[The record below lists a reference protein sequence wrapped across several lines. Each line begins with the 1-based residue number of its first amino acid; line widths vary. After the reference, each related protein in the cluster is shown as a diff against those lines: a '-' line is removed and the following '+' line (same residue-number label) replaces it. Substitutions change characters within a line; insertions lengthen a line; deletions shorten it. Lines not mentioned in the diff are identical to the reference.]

1 MAGFW
6 RVSLGG
12 TGTENDMKLNRK
24 GFTLM
29 EMLIVIAIVAVLIS
43 VAVPVLSSQL
53 ERSREAVDLA
63 NVRSAYAQVS
73 TEALLGNTGVTVT
86 VKLKQKQA
94 GWQSVDPVNI
104 GGIVHSKSEGNTDNW
119 QGDAAPD
126 GTCKV
131 TYDETH
137 GVVLIWS
144 GTAAPGKPSYP
155 FNTAYTNFFDD
166 VLYKT
171 AFWNDGTLS
180 NNALFEFDSL
190 CPNSTYI
197 PQIKAELDKQTNS
210 LLQRENC
217 TWAFLGFKKKTEAE
231 QEKNSYLFWT
241 SLDTNKIGAGK
252 QIPVL
257 IQTGDGKYYVSETTT
272 GQRTDSKGK
281 KYVAASEH
289 LKTADAFQEIL
300 NKSVNVYPTLEAAY
314 DAYVVALADHKYD
327 AVRATQTPAP

>member
-1 MAGFW
+1 
-6 RVSLGG
+6 
-12 TGTENDMKLNRK
+12 
-24 GFTLM
+24 M

-43 VAVPVLSSQL
+43 IAIPVLSSQL

-73 TEALLGNTGVTVT
+73 TEALLGNTDITVT

-104 GGIVHSKSEGNTDNW
+104 GGIVHSNGAGNTDNW
-119 QGDAAPD
+119 QGDAEPD

-137 GVVLIWS
+137 GVVLTWS
-144 GTAAPGKPSYP
+144 GTAAPGEPSYP

-166 VLYKT
+166 MLYAT
-171 AFWNDGTLS
+171 DFWKNDTLS

-190 CPNSTYI
+190 CPYSTYL
-197 PQIKAELDKQTNS
+197 PQIKAKLDKQTNS

-217 TWAFLGFKKKTEAE
+217 TWAFLGFKKRTKAE
-231 QEKNSYLFWT
+231 QDKNSYLFWT
-241 SLDTNKIGAGK
+241 SLDTNKVGAGK

-272 GQRTDSKGK
+272 GGRTDGKGI
-281 KYVAASEH
+281 KYVAVSGH
-289 LKTADAFQEIL
+289 LYKNEEYEDIL
-300 NKSVNVYPTLEAAY
+300 KVGKEYFTLKEAY
-314 DAYVVALADHKYD
+314 DAYVEALADPKYD
-327 AVRATQTPAP
+327 AVRDTQASAP

>member
-1 MAGFW
+1 
-6 RVSLGG
+6 
-12 TGTENDMKLNRK
+12 
-24 GFTLM
+24 M

-86 VKLKQKQA
+86 VNLKQKQA
-94 GWQSVDPVNI
+94 GWQSVDPVTI
-104 GGIVHSKSEGNTDNW
+104 GGIVHSKNEGDTNNW
-119 QGDAAPD
+119 KGNAAPGGSCEVSYND
-126 GTCKV
+126 A
-131 TYDETH
+131 Y
-137 GVVLIWS
+137 GVVLTWS
-144 GTAAPGKPSYP
+144 GTAAPIKPSYP
-155 FNTAYTNFFDD
+155 FDTTYTNFFDD
-166 VLYKT
+166 MLYKT

-327 AVRATQTPAP
+327 AVRATQTPAS

>member
-1 MAGFW
+1 
-6 RVSLGG
+6 
-12 TGTENDMKLNRK
+12 
-24 GFTLM
+24 M

-43 VAVPVLSSQL
+43 VAVPVPSSQL

-86 VKLKQKQA
+86 VNLKQKQA
-94 GWQSVDPVNI
+94 GRQSANPVTI

-119 QGDAAPD
+119 KGDAEP
-126 GTCKV
+126 GGSCEV
-131 TYDETH
+131 SYDKTH
-137 GVVLIWS
+137 GVVLTWS
-144 GTAAPGKPSYP
+144 GTAAPIKPSYP
-155 FNTAYTNFFDD
+155 FDTTYTNFFDD

-217 TWAFLGFKKKTEAE
+217 TWAFWGFKKKTEAE

-327 AVRATQTPAP
+327 AVRATQTPAS

>member
-1 MAGFW
+1 
-6 RVSLGG
+6 
-12 TGTENDMKLNRK
+12 
-24 GFTLM
+24 M

-73 TEALLGNTGVTVT
+73 TEALLGNTGVPVT

-104 GGIVHSKSEGNTDNW
+104 GGIVHSKNEGDTNNW
-119 QGDAAPD
+119 KGNAAPGGSCEVSYND
-126 GTCKV
+126 A
-131 TYDETH
+131 Y
-137 GVVLIWS
+137 GVVLTWS
-144 GTAAPGKPSYP
+144 GTAAPGEPSYP

-171 AFWNDGTLS
+171 AFWNDGTIR
-180 NNALFEFDSL
+180 NNALFEFDSR

-197 PQIKAELDKQTNS
+197 PQIKAELGKQTNS
-210 LLQRENC
+210 LLLRENC

-241 SLDTNKIGAGK
+241 SLDTNKVGAGK

-272 GQRTDSKGK
+272 GERTKKSEPHKGEKYIAVSEQITSRIEYK
-281 KYVAASEH
+281 KF
-289 LKTADAFQEIL
+289 LKAEA
-300 NKSVNVYPTLEAAY
+300 KYSTLEEAY
-314 DAYVVALADHKYD
+314 DAYVKALAKDEYKG
-327 AVRATQTPAP
+327 VREKCL

>member
-1 MAGFW
+1 
-6 RVSLGG
+6 
-12 TGTENDMKLNRK
+12 
-24 GFTLM
+24 M

-94 GWQSVDPVNI
+94 GWQSADPVNI
-104 GGIVHSKSEGNTDNW
+104 GGIVHSKSAGNTDNW
-119 QGDAAPD
+119 KGDAAPD
-126 GTCKV
+126 GSCV
-131 TYDETH
+131 VSYDETH
-137 GVVLIWS
+137 GVVLTWS
-144 GTAAPGKPSYP
+144 GAAAPGNPSYP

-166 VLYKT
+166 MLYAT
-171 AFWNDGTLS
+171 DFWKNGTLS

-217 TWAFLGFKKKTEAE
+217 TWAFWGFKKETKAE
-231 QEKNSYLFWT
+231 QDKNSYLFWT
-241 SLDTNKIGAGK
+241 SLNTNEVGAKK

-257 IQTGDGKYYVSETTT
+257 ILTGDGKY
-272 GQRTDSKGK
+272 
-281 KYVAASEH
+281 
-289 LKTADAFQEIL
+289 
-300 NKSVNVYPTLEAAY
+300 
-314 DAYVVALADHKYD
+314 
-327 AVRATQTPAP
+327 

>member
-1 MAGFW
+1 
-6 RVSLGG
+6 
-12 TGTENDMKLNRK
+12 
-24 GFTLM
+24 M

-53 ERSREAVDLA
+53 ERSRETVDLA

-104 GGIVHSKSEGNTDNW
+104 GGIVHSKSEGDTKNW
-119 QGDAAPD
+119 KGDAAPD

-137 GVVLIWS
+137 GVVLIWN
-144 GTAAPGKPSYP
+144 GTAAPVKPSYP
-155 FNTAYTNFFDD
+155 FDTTYTKFFDD

-217 TWAFLGFKKKTEAE
+217 TWAFLGFKKETKAE
-231 QEKNSYLFWT
+231 QDKNSYLFWT
-241 SLDTNKIGAGK
+241 SLNTNEVGAKK

-257 IQTGDGKYYVSETTT
+257 ILTGDGKYYVSETTT
-272 GQRTDSKGK
+272 EKRKNSRNEEYVTVSKHLYKKEQYKAVLDAGK
-281 KYVAASEH
+281 KYS
-289 LKTADAFQEIL
+289 
-300 NKSVNVYPTLEAAY
+300 TLEEAY
-314 DAYVVALADHKYD
+314 DAYVKALADPKYND
-327 AVRATQTPAP
+327 VRAPQTPAP

>member
-1 MAGFW
+1 
-6 RVSLGG
+6 
-12 TGTENDMKLNRK
+12 
-24 GFTLM
+24 M

-86 VKLKQKQA
+86 VNLKQKQA
-94 GWQSVDPVNI
+94 GWQSADSVTI
-104 GGIVHSKSEGNTDNW
+104 GGIVHSKNEGDTNNW
-119 QGDAAPD
+119 KGDAAP
-126 GTCKV
+126 GGSCEV
-131 TYDETH
+131 SYNEAY
-137 GVVLIWS
+137 GVVLTWS
-144 GTAAPGKPSYP
+144 GTAAPGESSSLPD
-155 FNTAYTNFFDD
+155 TNITRFFDD

-171 AFWNDGTLS
+171 EFWTRGDMK
-180 NNALFEFDSL
+180 NNPNFEFDSL

-241 SLDTNKIGAGK
+241 SLDTNKVGDGK

-257 IQTGDGKYYVSETTT
+257 IQTGDGNYYVSETTT

-327 AVRATQTPAP
+327 AVRATQTPAS

>member
-1 MAGFW
+1 
-6 RVSLGG
+6 
-12 TGTENDMKLNRK
+12 
-24 GFTLM
+24 M

-86 VKLKQKQA
+86 VNLKQKQA
-94 GWQSVDPVNI
+94 GWQSVDPVTI
-104 GGIVHSKSEGNTDNW
+104 GGIVHSKSVGDTDNW
-119 QGDAAPD
+119 KGDAAPD

-144 GTAAPGKPSYP
+144 GTAAPGEPSYP
-155 FNTAYTNFFDD
+155 FDTAYTKFFDD
-166 VLYKT
+166 VLYAT
-171 AFWNDGTLS
+171 DFWKNGTLS

-217 TWAFLGFKKKTEAE
+217 TWAFLGFKKKTKAE
-231 QEKNSYLFWT
+231 QDKNSYLFWT
-241 SLDTNKIGAGK
+241 SLDTNEVGAGK

-272 GQRTDSKGK
+272 GGRTDGKGI
-281 KYVAASEH
+281 KYVAVSGH
-289 LKTADAFQEIL
+289 LYKNEEYEDIL
-300 NKSVNVYPTLEAAY
+300 KAGKEYFTLKEAY
-314 DAYVVALADHKYD
+314 DAYVEALADPKYD
-327 AVRATQTPAP
+327 AVRDTQASAP